1 MAQLRQD
8 YQEFVERDSEVLVV
22 GPDTARAFKD
32 YWERENLPFVG
43 LADPNHIV
51 ANRYGQEVKL
61 LKFGRLPAMMV
72 VDKQGMVRYRH
83 YGASMQ
89 NIPPNSQ
96 ILALLDALN
105 QKETTV

>member
-8 YQEFVERDSEVLVV
+8 YRKFVERDSEVLVV

-72 VDKQGMVRYRH
+72 IDKKGMVQYRH

-89 NIPPNSQ
+89 NIPSNSQ

>member
-72 VDKQGMVRYRH
+72 LDKQGMVRYRH

>member
-8 YQEFVERDSEVLVV
+8 YQEFVERDAEVVVV
-22 GPDTARAFKD
+22 GPDTRSAFKD
-32 YWERENLPFVG
+32 YWRRQDLPFVG
-43 LADPNHIV
+43 LADPDHTV

-72 VDKQGMVRYRH
+72 IDKQGLVRYRH

-89 NIPPNSQ
+89 NIPPNLQ

-105 QKETTV
+105 QNWEAA

>member
-1 MAQLRQD
+1 MAPLRQD
-8 YQEFVERDSEVLVV
+8 YQEFVERDAAVLVV
-22 GPDTARAFKD
+22 GPDTPSAFKD
-32 YWERENLPFVG
+32 YWRRQDLPFVG
-43 LADPNHIV
+43 LADPDHTV

-105 QKETTV
+105 QKEKTA